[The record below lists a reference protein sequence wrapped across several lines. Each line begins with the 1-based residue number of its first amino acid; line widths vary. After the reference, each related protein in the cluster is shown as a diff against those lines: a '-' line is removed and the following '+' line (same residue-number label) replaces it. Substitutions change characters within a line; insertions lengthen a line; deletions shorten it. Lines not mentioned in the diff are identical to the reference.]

1 MSCGTYTFSRT
12 WARTDN
18 SCSNL
23 TGFTQKQLDM
33 RRKAEILEYKQNSMK
48 LTKKQQYAQIA
59 KGGGPQRKKS
69 WATQSH
75 DPTYTNSNTRN
86 LEEKGNTLECNVSN
100 NNNNRNPS
108 SASDVPGN
116 TMLFLDKTVPL
127 TRFKTRRVY

>member
-86 LEEKGNTLECNVSN
+86 LEEKGNTLGSMYQLLNTTEPQ
-100 NNNNRNPS
+100 NREVTFQYKN
-108 SASDVPGN
+108 
-116 TMLFLDKTVPL
+116 K
-127 TRFKTRRVY
+127 